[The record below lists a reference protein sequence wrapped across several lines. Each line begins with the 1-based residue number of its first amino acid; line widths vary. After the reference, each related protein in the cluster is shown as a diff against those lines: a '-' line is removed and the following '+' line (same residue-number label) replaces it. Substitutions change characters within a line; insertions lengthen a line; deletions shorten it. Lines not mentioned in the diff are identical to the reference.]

1 MTGVPPSPGPD
12 PTPGRGTS
20 PPLGATPAALAEPTV
35 PVRRT
40 WVARITLASVGL
52 WAAFFGPIEI
62 LLAQQAQ
69 IVSPGH
75 KEYVFGLVTGL
86 GAAVSVVCNPLFGA
100 FSDRTTLRVGRRV
113 PWVVLGA
120 LTGAAA
126 LLILAV
132 TRSVLGMA
140 VGWCLAQAG
149 LNAMLAAITATVPD
163 QVPDRQRGYVGGWVA
178 VAQTLGIVG
187 GVAIASAT
195 GAVSVGYVVTAAA
208 VVVLAL
214 PFVLRS
220 GDVALDRR
228 DRAPFVLRS
237 FLRGF
242 WVNPRRYPDF
252 GWAWVTRFAVNLGNA
267 LGTLYLFF
275 YLQDAVGY
283 HDPEG
288 GVLVLTVIY
297 AACLVATTVV
307 GGIWSDRV
315 GRRKVFVISSGVIAA
330 ASAAVLALVQ
340 TWPGAI
346 AGAVILG
353 VGYGVYTAVDFALIT
368 EVLPAAAARAKDLG
382 VINIANALPQVL
394 APFVATALVA
404 NAGGY
409 VTLYLSSCF
418 VCLLGSYFV
427 RYIRSVP

>member
-1 MTGVPPSPGPD
+1 VTSLPPQ
-12 PTPGRGTS
+12 
-20 PPLGATPAALAEPTV
+20 PPLGVTPAALAEPTL
-35 PVRRT
+35 PVRRG
-40 WVARITLASVGL
+40 WVARITVASIGL
-52 WAAFFGPIEI
+52 WAGFFGPIQV

-69 IVSPGH
+69 QVAPGH
-75 KEYVFGLVTGL
+75 KEVVFGLVTGL

-100 FSDRTTLRVGRRV
+100 ISDRTTLRAGRRT
-113 PWVVLGA
+113 PWVVLGG

-126 LLILAV
+126 LVILAGSD
-132 TRSVLGMA
+132 SVAGMV

-149 LNAMLAAITATVPD
+149 LNAMLAAITAAVPD
-163 QVPDRQRGYVGGWVA
+163 QVPERQRGYVGGWVA

-187 GVAIASAT
+187 GVAIADAT
-195 GAVSVGYVVTAAA
+195 GAVSTGYLVTAVA
-208 VVVLAL
+208 VVVLAV

-220 GDVALDRR
+220 GDVALAAKDRE
-228 DRAPFVLRS
+228 PFDVRR
-237 FLRGF
+237 FLLGF
-242 WVNPRRYPDF
+242 WVSPRRHPDF

-297 AACLVATTVV
+297 AATLVATTVL
-307 GGIWSDRV
+307 GGIWSDRA
-315 GRRKVFVISSGVIAA
+315 GRRKVFVIWSGVIAG
-330 ASAAVLALVQ
+330 SAALVLAFAQ

-353 VGYGVYTAVDFALIT
+353 AGYGVYTAVDFALIT

-394 APFVATALVA
+394 APFVATLLVA
-404 NAGGY
+404 RFGGY
-409 VTLYLSSCF
+409 VSLYLASCA
-418 VCLLGSYFV
+418 VCLLGSYLV
-427 RYIRSVP
+427 RYIRSVA